1 VSTCEEELRVM
12 ENGARDTTLA
22 QATRATL
29 FDFSVEEE

>member
-1 VSTCEEELRVM
+1 MSTCEEELRVM
-12 ENGARDTTLA
+12 ENGARDTPLA